1 MTNVARATTPD
12 YRTIIESAP
21 EAIVVYTPE
30 KFLFLNS
37 FAAEQLGS
45 DPASL
50 VGRSI
55 MEFVHPDSAPVVIA
69 RIRDVLKSGVGGGP
83 LEVRFVSLNGT
94 VIPAEIVSVPI
105 IFEEQQA
112 FLGLIRDI
120 SSRAEMQRALR
131 ESEEKFGNAF
141 RHSPHG
147 MGFVGRDGSW
157 LKANRALC
165 EMLGYSEEE
174 LLQRRVSDITHPD
187 DVSADVEQLN
197 RLMSGEIASYHRIKR
212 YYRKD
217 GRLVWVSLAVAPVHN
232 AEGIPTYMIGQ
243 VQDITVERKMEEQRA
258 HAERLAGIT
267 ETTIAVAHEMNN
279 ELTVLMM
286 NAELLAD
293 NPSPEEIPE
302 IAAEILSAAGSIAA
316 TVQRLRKLGVP
327 KSVEYLG
334 DDKMLDLSPKPAR
347 KPAKR
352 GK

>member
-1 MTNVARATTPD
+1 
-12 YRTIIESAP
+12 
-21 EAIVVYTPE
+21 
-30 KFLFLNS
+30 
-37 FAAEQLGS
+37 
-45 DPASL
+45 
-50 VGRSI
+50 
-55 MEFVHPDSAPVVIA
+55 
-69 RIRDVLKSGVGGGP
+69 
-83 LEVRFVSLNGT
+83 VRFVSLRGT

-105 IFEEQQA
+105 IFEGQQA

-120 SSRAEMQRALR
+120 SNRVEMGRALR
-131 ESEEKFGNAF
+131 ESEEKFANAF

-187 DVSADVEQLN
+187 DVSADVEELS
-197 RLMSGEIASYHRIKR
+197 RLISGETTSYHLVKR

-217 GRLVWVSLAVAPVHN
+217 GRLIWVSLAVAPVHN
-232 AEGIPTYMIGQ
+232 AEGVPTYFIGQ
-243 VQDITVERKMEEQRA
+243 VQDITREREMEEQRA

-286 NAELLAD
+286 NAELLAEE
-293 NPSPEEIPE
+293 PSPEELPE
-302 IAAEILSAAGSIAA
+302 IVGEILSAASSIAA

-334 DDKMLDLSPKPAR
+334 EDKMLDLSPKPAR
-347 KPAKR
+347 KPLKR